1 MDLRKSSTQEWTLGS
16 FFSDFS
22 LLRLMGYHLDKM
34 EILELNE
41 FCVARQFHSVSLK
54 KNATQNLFQKGT
66 LVSVD
71 DDSQSDSGQKPSLLG
86 YLP

>member
-1 MDLRKSSTQEWTLGS
+1 MGLRKSSTQEWTLGS

-22 LLRLMGYHLDKM
+22 LLRLVSYLLDKM
-34 EILELNE
+34 EILRLNK
-41 FCVARQFHSVSLK
+41 FCVDRKFHSVVMK
-54 KNATQNLFQKGT
+54 KNSTQNLFQKET

-71 DDSQSDSGQKPSLLG
+71 DGSQSASGLKRSLQE

>member
-1 MDLRKSSTQEWTLGS
+1 MGLRKSSTQEWTLGN

-22 LLRLMGYHLDKM
+22 LLRLVDNLLDKM
-34 EILELNE
+34 EILGLNK
-41 FCVARQFHSVSLK
+41 FCVDRQFHSVSLK

-71 DDSQSDSGQKPSLLG
+71 DDSQSDSG
-86 YLP
+86 